1 MDRVLRE
8 DPAAAGDAA
17 LELFFQADG
26 RTGSF
31 VMGGE
36 AFSANLLD
44 LPAVVESWKT
54 YDDNSLVKTAD
65 VGQMIVVRE
74 PSEAER
80 PIEGPESRNGLTPP
94 MRDVRRRRFRR
105 EPDLNPEIVEEVET
119 ELRGIMA
126 GGAAKDVDIPLHTLS
141 LPPSLTPLTR
151 FSSQLLPHSLPYP
164 LRALFSLHT
173 SSYSA

>member
-1 MDRVLRE
+1 MEEHFVLRLPPSLASRMDRVLRE
-8 DPAAAGDAA
+8 DPTAAADAA
-17 LELFFQADG
+17 MELFFQADG

-31 VMGGE
+31 LMGGE
-36 AFSANLLD
+36 SFSASLLD

-105 EPDLNPEIVEEVET
+105 EPDLNLIGLTTPMRDVGRLLRRLKDAHEGHGET
-119 ELRGIMA
+119 A
-126 GGAAKDVDIPLHTLS
+126 
-141 LPPSLTPLTR
+141 
-151 FSSQLLPHSLPYP
+151 
-164 LRALFSLHT
+164 RA
-173 SSYSA
+173 

>member
-1 MDRVLRE
+1 
-8 DPAAAGDAA
+8 
-17 LELFFQADG
+17 
-26 RTGSF
+26 
-31 VMGGE
+31 MGE
-36 AFSANLLD
+36 ESFSASLLD

-105 EPDLNPEIVEEVET
+105 EPDLNVSCCMHFVVH
-119 ELRGIMA
+119 LL
-126 GGAAKDVDIPLHTLS
+126 LHRALA
-141 LPPSLTPLTR
+141 
-151 FSSQLLPHSLPYP
+151 FSSMASPGP
-164 LRALFSLHT
+164 
-173 SSYSA
+173 